1 MNTLTNRTLMLAALA
16 AALATVPEARGQAL
30 ETQCG
35 EGQGPMLDIGIASLR
50 FARANLLPVDERMIW
65 SFTSEPSVVSV
76 RPGGPADGKLEPD
89 DRIISIDG
97 QLITSAEGGRRW
109 SGVGVGRT
117 VTLVV
122 RRGDREREVRIDASL
137 RCQALPWRW
146 PARAD
151 RGDRSLTLLYP
162 TVVGDSGGR
171 MYARAL
177 RDFAYAPRD
186 TGRAYTRAQRD
197 YGSRTDFR
205 SQARLARVPAR
216 FRVLFGFG
224 IFCAD
229 CAFESDTA
237 GAPVSWQFTSSPS
250 VTDVQDG
257 GPAARAGL
265 RVGDVIE
272 AVDGAPITGEEG
284 ARRFSEAQPGRP
296 VRFTVRR
303 AGQNVT
309 LEIVPAGPDRGVPAP
324 DRTRRPD

>member
-1 MNTLTNRTLMLAALA
+1 MGTRTNRTMMAAALA
-16 AALATVPEARGQAL
+16 AALATAPEARGQVL
-30 ETQCG
+30 ETRCG

-65 SFTSEPSVVSV
+65 SFTSEPSVVAV

-177 RDFAYAPRD
+177 RDYSDSARGSGRTVA
-186 TGRAYTRAQRD
+186 RAYRD
-197 YGSRTDFR
+197 PG
-205 SQARLARVPAR
+205 AREGRHARVPAR

-229 CAFESDTA
+229 CAFESDSS
-237 GAPVSWQFTSSPS
+237 GAPVSWEFSTPPS

-257 GPAARAGL
+257 GPAARGGL

-272 AVDGAPITGEEG
+272 AVDGSPITGADG

-309 LEIVPAGPDRGVPAP
+309 LEIVPARPSPGVPVP